1 MEQHTKFHLLKIH
14 VIMPAKLHVKL
25 DTPSIQELNI
35 ITLTNTDTDPDLIKC
50 ITNCLLMI
58 IGQIKTL

>member
-1 MEQHTKFHLLKIH
+1 
-14 VIMPAKLHVKL
+14 MPAKLHAKL

-35 ITLTNTDTDPDLIKC
+35 ITPTNMDTGLDLIKC

-58 IGQIKTL
+58 IGPIKIL